1 MVKKK
6 IKPLYECEIINSPF
20 TKEQQEDYDN
30 IVCKTYATVLYR
42 ELGPEVIDHIIN
54 KLKGA

>member
-1 MVKKK
+1 MARKRKKTYK
-6 IKPLYECEIINSPF
+6 CEILNDPF
-20 TKEQQEDYDN
+20 TKEQQEDYDK

-42 ELGPEVIDHIIN
+42 EFGPEVIDHIID